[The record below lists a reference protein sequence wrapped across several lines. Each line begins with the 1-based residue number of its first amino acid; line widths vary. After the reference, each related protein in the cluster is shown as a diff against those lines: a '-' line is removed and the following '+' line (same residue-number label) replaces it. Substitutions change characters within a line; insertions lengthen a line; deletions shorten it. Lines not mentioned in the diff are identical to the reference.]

1 MGFVSTYN
9 WYNSGH
15 NCSEYNYSSLR
26 LQVLRHDAYR
36 QVFALLLKETTLKYP
51 DMGTRSEWKINSGWI
66 DITIK
71 YLGGG
76 PSNNSRVIRVLS
88 FQTDLHKV
96 AEWRN
101 MLPSWKKYMQQFM
114 PLLSAPT
121 QSWCTSRR
129 KLVSC
134 DRRWSTEL
142 VAKWTCFCKLE
153 PPSVGQLFGYEPFL
167 GEPKIVFC
175 GASERMGWN
184 LRAWDETSLVQ
195 YYGTHRIPTP
205 IFCT

>member
-1 MGFVSTYN
+1 MIPRFPASI
-9 WYNSGH
+9 SGH
-15 NCSEYNYSSLR
+15 FGPGPKWKSLLYLDVLLTALDPR
-26 LQVLRHDAYR
+26 RPVVLRHYAYR
-36 QVFALLLKETTLKYP
+36 QVFALLLKETTLKHP
-51 DMGTRSEWKINSGWI
+51 DMGTRSEWKINSGWV
-66 DITIK
+66 DITIQ

-88 FQTDLHKV
+88 FQTDLHQV

-101 MLPSWKKYMQQFM
+101 MLPSWKNDIQQFM

-134 DRRWSTEL
+134 DRRWSNEL

-153 PPSVGQLFGYEPFL
+153 PPSVGQLFGY
-167 GEPKIVFC
+167 
-175 GASERMGWN
+175 
-184 LRAWDETSLVQ
+184 
-195 YYGTHRIPTP
+195 
-205 IFCT
+205 